1 MELQNYYLIKNNL
14 IKTIFNPTSSSGVF
28 YFILYLSYMKIII
41 TETQSAILYLKRR
54 IFDKEMYDLIGD
66 IVIEGFDY
74 EEPCEYIG
82 NYNEYKNAIIWGS
95 VQTFTNTLPDIIV
108 DSGVDRIKLDS
119 FIYKFIE
126 DRFGKII
133 KDRYES
139 VLEWGCDE

>member
-1 MELQNYYLIKNNL
+1 
-14 IKTIFNPTSSSGVF
+14 
-28 YFILYLSYMKIII
+28 MKIII

-95 VQTFTNTLPDIIV
+95 VQTFTNTLPDSIV
-108 DSGVDRIKLDS
+108 GSGVDRIKLDS

>member
-1 MELQNYYLIKNNL
+1 
-14 IKTIFNPTSSSGVF
+14 
-28 YFILYLSYMKIII
+28 MKIII

-74 EEPCEYIG
+74 EEPCEYIN

-95 VQTFTNTLPDIIV
+95 VQTFTNTLPDSIV
-108 DSGVDRIKLDS
+108 GSGVDRIKLDS

-133 KDRYES
+133 KDKYES

>member
-1 MELQNYYLIKNNL
+1 
-14 IKTIFNPTSSSGVF
+14 
-28 YFILYLSYMKIII
+28 MKIII

-95 VQTFTNTLPDIIV
+95 VQTFINTLPDELIRG
-108 DSGVDRIKLDS
+108 DVDRIKLDS
-119 FIYKFIE
+119 FVYKFIE

-133 KDRYES
+133 KDKYES

>member
-1 MELQNYYLIKNNL
+1 
-14 IKTIFNPTSSSGVF
+14 
-28 YFILYLSYMKIII
+28 MKIII

-54 IFDKEMYDLIGD
+54 IFDKEMYDLIVD

-95 VQTFTNTLPDIIV
+95 VQTFTNTLPDSIV
-108 DSGVDRIKLDS
+108 GSGIDRIKLDS